1 MEETNQGANCMD
13 ESIRKMVEEAKES
26 LAAAEKLGITEPE
39 PLNELIQ
46 KMGRLSGTYPI
57 PHLAVEVCC
66 SSYLSATQ
74 PLRGKNISDENIAR
88 AGQIAYCTAMPRLA
102 DPESIR
108 EYIACVVH
116 GMGIGAIPT
125 AEGTRL
131 LYGAQVAHSAQPSPK
146 RRKKR
151 NKSAQNTP
159 GNQPPTPTPSIT

>member
-1 MEETNQGANCMD
+1 MD

-46 KMGRLSGTYPI
+46 KMGRLSGMYPI

-66 SSYLSATQ
+66 SSYLSTTQ
-74 PLRGKNISDENIAR
+74 PLRGKNISDENIAV
-88 AGQIAYCTAMPRLA
+88 AGKMAYCTAMPRLA

-125 AEGTRL
+125 AEGTPCSTARRSL
-131 LYGAQVAHSAQPSPK
+131 TRRSPRQNAAKSVTKARKIHQVTNPQHQHH
-146 RRKKR
+146 
-151 NKSAQNTP
+151 Q
-159 GNQPPTPTPSIT
+159 